1 MVGGTCGRRLKIG
14 NRWDKWSA
22 RHMAGDVIF
31 SDQIL
36 FLEQRHCYLK
46 FLGINEELLA
56 WPTIA
61 LIELGN
67 HSVFRCHWG
76 TFVKTLVS
84 GTASGGG
91 NWRAKRNFCSTQSV
105 NDSKSTR
112 KISFARLPLVCLYFG
127 VSCELD
133 LCLVS
138 LASAAVALLA
148 ILAVA
153 VLQYCLQ
160 DSVLQCVSM
169 AVILLLLLLE
179 AFTDR
184 WPILAHVHS
193 FGHLVAI

>member
-1 MVGGTCGRRLKIG
+1 M
-14 NRWDKWSA
+14 
-22 RHMAGDVIF
+22 
-31 SDQIL
+31 
-36 FLEQRHCYLK
+36 
-46 FLGINEELLA
+46 
-56 WPTIA
+56 
-61 LIELGN
+61 
-67 HSVFRCHWG
+67 
-76 TFVKTLVS
+76 
-84 GTASGGG
+84 
-91 NWRAKRNFCSTQSV
+91 
-105 NDSKSTR
+105 
-112 KISFARLPLVCLYFG
+112 CLYFR

-184 WPILAHVHS
+184 LPILAHVHS

>member
-1 MVGGTCGRRLKIG
+1 M
-14 NRWDKWSA
+14 
-22 RHMAGDVIF
+22 
-31 SDQIL
+31 
-36 FLEQRHCYLK
+36 
-46 FLGINEELLA
+46 LGCE
-56 WPTIA
+56 W
-61 LIELGN
+61 
-67 HSVFRCHWG
+67 
-76 TFVKTLVS
+76 KTLGLTSYCTDWVVQPFCFSLSLGYFCQDTVDTVGTVGTVGTVVTVS

>member
-1 MVGGTCGRRLKIG
+1 M
-14 NRWDKWSA
+14 
-22 RHMAGDVIF
+22 
-31 SDQIL
+31 
-36 FLEQRHCYLK
+36 
-46 FLGINEELLA
+46 
-56 WPTIA
+56 
-61 LIELGN
+61 
-67 HSVFRCHWG
+67 
-76 TFVKTLVS
+76 
-84 GTASGGG
+84 
-91 NWRAKRNFCSTQSV
+91 

-133 LCLVS
+133 LCPVS

-160 DSVLQCVSM
+160 DNVLQCVSM

-184 WPILAHVHS
+184 
-193 FGHLVAI
+193 